1 MCRCASTTRATKALE
16 FGREEA
22 AARVSCGG
30 VYAYLCPTTRK
41 IVIGCALSEM
51 VHLELLQ
58 TIYQ

>member
-1 MCRCASTTRATKALE
+1 LE

-58 TIYQ
+58 TIYQQQFIT